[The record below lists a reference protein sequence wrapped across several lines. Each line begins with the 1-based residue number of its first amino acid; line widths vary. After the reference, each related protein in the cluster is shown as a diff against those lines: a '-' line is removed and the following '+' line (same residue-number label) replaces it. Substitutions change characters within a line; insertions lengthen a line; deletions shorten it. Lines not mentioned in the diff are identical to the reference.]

1 MGHDP
6 EMGRVA
12 RRSPAG
18 HRRERSLTATEGRLL
33 KHVSPEGLDQ
43 LETLLDELRALPT
56 LREKKRGVF
65 YRKSRAFLHFH
76 EDPSGLYADVR
87 LHSEFERCPVT
98 TRATQREL
106 MRRVRAVL

>member
-1 MGHDP
+1 
-6 EMGRVA
+6 V
-12 RRSPAG
+12 
-18 HRRERSLTATEGRLL
+18 

-43 LETLLDELRALPT
+43 LETLLDELRALTT

-87 LHSEFERCPVT
+87 LHSEFERHPVS
-98 TRATQREL
+98 TRTAQREL

>member
-1 MGHDP
+1 
-6 EMGRVA
+6 V
-12 RRSPAG
+12 
-18 HRRERSLTATEGRLL
+18 

-43 LETLLDELRALPT
+43 LETLLDELRALTT

-87 LHSEFERCPVT
+87 LHSEFERRPVS
-98 TRATQREL
+98 TRAAQREL